1 MGSYNNRES
10 LREPCIYCNALVD
23 SGTREHVPPKC
34 CFPKGTEGLITVPA
48 CYKCN
53 SAAARDDEYFRD
65 MIVMSKECSEHPQA
79 KEPLGRVLRNLNRE
93 ESKGLRLSLADSLS
107 HCLVEYTPGLLEP
120 GLEYSID
127 LQRIGNVVSKT
138 VKGLLWNDTRL
149 RPPKR
154 YGIAVVPSVNFD
166 FLASRLMALV
176 AEVEARERNSASERV
191 SIGNGAFEYWWTRI
205 SPEPNMHSVWL
216 LRFYGGQYF
225 VCFVVPKKEIRNG
238 YFRRA
243 IDEGLIAA

>member
-1 MGSYNNRES
+1 MGNNNNRGS
-10 LREPCIYCNALVD
+10 QRDFCIYCNALVEN
-23 SGTREHVPPKC
+23 GTREHTPPKC

-53 SAAARDDEYFRD
+53 NASAKDDEYFRD
-65 MIVMSKECSEHPQA
+65 MIVMSKECSGHPQA
-79 KEPLGRVLRNLNRE
+79 KEPLGKVLRNLDRQ
-93 ESKGLRLSLADSLS
+93 ESKGLRIRLADSMR

-120 GLEYSID
+120 GMEYSID

-149 RPPKR
+149 RLPKR
-154 YGIAVVPSVNFD
+154 YGIAVVPSINFE
-166 FLASRLMALV
+166 FLGPRLMALV

-191 SIGNGAFEYWWTRI
+191 SIGNGAFEYWRTRI
-205 SPEPNMHSVWL
+205 SSKSNMNSVWL

-243 IDEGLIAA
+243 IYEGLIAV

>member
-1 MGSYNNRES
+1 MGSNNNRKS
-10 LREPCIYCNALVD
+10 QREFCIYCNALVGK
-23 SGTREHVPPKC
+23 GTREHVPPKC

-53 SAAARDDEYFRD
+53 NAAAKDDEYFRD
-65 MIVMSKECSEHPQA
+65 MIVMSKECSGHPQA
-79 KEPLGRVLRNLNRE
+79 KDPLGKVLRNLDRE
-93 ESKGLRLSLADSLS
+93 ESKGLRLSLADSMR

-138 VKGLLWNDTRL
+138 VQGLLWNDTRL
-149 RPPKR
+149 CLPES
-154 YGIAVVPSVNFD
+154 YGIAVVPSFNFD
-166 FLASRLMALV
+166 FLAPRLMALV
-176 AEVEARERNSASERV
+176 ADVEAQERNSASERV

-205 SPEPNMHSVWL
+205 SPEPDIRSVWL

-225 VCFVVPKKEIRNG
+225 ACFVVPKREIGNG
-238 YFRRA
+238 YLHRP